1 MWCWNILIIKGQF
14 WERMELYDVFKIW
27 FFISFFI
34 FFLFQNNQ
42 KVPFDLQELNVIV
55 SSTLKSNQI
64 QLIADTKN
72 YVLTSR
78 ETKRTFIDQQKW

>member
-1 MWCWNILIIKGQF
+1 MMYL
-14 WERMELYDVFKIW
+14 KIDFYL
-27 FFISFFI
+27 FFY

-55 SSTLKSNQI
+55 STTLKSNQI